1 MDKKCSIL
9 IMLIIFF
16 SCGKSPQKPEDILNH
31 DQMVKVLAEVYIAEE
46 RISHLGI
53 TADSGQV
60 VFERSKGRV
69 FEATGIPDSVF
80 RKSLDYYMTRP
91 KELEAIYSV
100 LIDSLQLRE
109 QRSANP

>member
-1 MDKKCSIL
+1 MGKTCGIFM
-9 IMLIIFF
+9 MLAMFF
-16 SCGKSPQKPEDILNH
+16 SCGRSSEKPEGILSH

-46 RISHLGI
+46 KISHLGI
-53 TADSGQV
+53 SADSGLV
-60 VFERSKGRV
+60 VFERSKHKV

-80 RKSLDYYMTRP
+80 KKSLDYYMTRP
-91 KELEAIYSV
+91 KELEVIYSV